1 MTGWGYAQN
10 EGDLDAWASAV
21 NDGRL
26 PIHRGLVLSADDL
39 LRRDAIEKLM
49 CDMIVDLESVAHHHG
64 VDPAIF
70 LEDLDRLQSLTRDSL
85 VQIEGWKV
93 DHSPTCTP
101 GHAQRCFSLRYAFDG
116 SSKPPRRGGLT
127 FFKVQPSQQRRWPT
141 SCR

>member
-1 MTGWGYAQN
+1 MIAIDSSAISVTGWGYAQN

-93 DHSPTCTP
+93 IIPP
-101 GHAQRCFSLRYAFDG
+101 HARLAMRSVASVFDTH
-116 SSKPPRRGGLT
+116 LME
-127 FFKVQPSQQRRWPT
+127 VQNRHAAAV
-141 SCR
+141 